1 MTPAAVR
8 QIAARDGSVADV
20 AAELAGSTGPFL
32 VATHRNPDGD
42 AIGSLLAMSRA
53 LRAAGRDVV
62 MWHPDTPAIPEELTF
77 LLEPGETVAHTLPED
92 AAERTVV
99 VLDCATA
106 GRLSDHPPG
115 TLGRRIINIDHHHD
129 NGRYGDLNL
138 VDGHASSTAEIV
150 LAVLDAA
157 GMPVDTAIAKALHV
171 GLVTDTGRFSY
182 SNVTGDTLRADARL
196 VDTGIDVAEIGHF
209 LYENLSLAQARLLG
223 IAYARAQALLDG
235 RLIVAVLELEDF
247 AQAGTEDADG
257 IAEALRGVRGAEV
270 GALVRHLHGGGL
282 RASLRAA
289 SDRVDVSAIARA
301 QGGGGH
307 RAAAGLTS
315 TSSAPDFI
323 AWLAESVAAQLDAA

>member
-1 MTPAAVR
+1 MTPVPVR
-8 QIAARDGSVADV
+8 EIAPRDASVADV
-20 AAELAGSTGPFL
+20 AAELATSTGPFL

-53 LRAAGRDVV
+53 LRNAGRDVV
-62 MWHPDTPAIPEELTF
+62 MWHPDVPAIPDELAF
-77 LLEPGETVAHTLPED
+77 LMEPGEFVAHALPED
-92 AAERTVV
+92 AGERTVV

-115 TLGRRIINIDHHHD
+115 ALGARIINIDHHHD

-150 LAVLDAA
+150 LALMDAA
-157 GMPVDTAIAKALHV
+157 GMPLDTAIARALHV

-182 SNVTGDTLRADARL
+182 SNVTGETLRADARL
-196 VDTGIDVAEIGHF
+196 VDAGVDVADVGRR
-209 LYENLSLAQARLLG
+209 LYENVPLAQVRLLG
-223 IAYARAQALLDG
+223 IAYSRAQALLDG
-235 RLIVAVLELEDF
+235 RLIVAVLDLDDF
-247 AQAGTEDADG
+247 AAAGTDDADG

-270 GALVRHLHGGGL
+270 GALIRHLHGGGL

-289 SDRVDVSAIARA
+289 SERVDVSAIARA
-301 QGGGGH
+301 EGGGGH

-315 TSSAPDFI
+315 SSTAPDFI
-323 AWLAESVAAQLDAA
+323 AWLTESVAAQLDAA